1 MPKHNYKIDYSTHKV
16 LSYSQYSLYTQCNHR
31 WYLDYVKKLK
41 SFQPSV
47 HLTFGTSF
55 HEVLQEYIK
64 TMYEDSAK
72 KADQISIRELLTD
85 RMYANYKEE
94 LSKNGNKHF
103 MVIEQ
108 FYEFL
113 EDGVVILEWLRR
125 HRGEYF
131 KVQDHELVGIEI
143 PLQQVITEE
152 IPNVLLIGSI
162 DLIIRSKKTGK
173 YYIYDIKT
181 STHGWNDKD
190 KRDTSKVNQVLFYKR
205 FYSKEFNVAEDDIEV
220 QFFIVRRKLYE
231 NSDFPIKRVQEYIPT
246 QGKRKVE
253 DAYKSL
259 KEFVLDAF
267 TPQGQYQDKDYPKN
281 LDGCKW
287 CPYKERPDLCSKK

>member
-1 MPKHNYKIDYSTHKV
+1 
-16 LSYSQYSLYTQCNHR
+16 
-31 WYLDYVKKLK
+31 
-41 SFQPSV
+41 
-47 HLTFGTSF
+47 
-55 HEVLQEYIK
+55 
-64 TMYEDSAK
+64 MYEDSAK

-131 KVQDHELVGIEI
+131 KIQDHELVGIEI

-190 KRDTSKVNQVLFYKR
+190 KKDTSKVNQVLFYKR
-205 FYSKEFNVAEDDIEV
+205 FYSKEFNVAEDAIEV